1 MSWEW
6 KCKSGIQI
14 KSGTTTNV
22 YVGAKNICEKDYI
35 WNPAACSCNNGKY
48 FASILDDSV
57 ITCNEIIDAEAKL
70 YDKDTKCIIITVA
83 ASIYWYLIKYRAKK
97 KHYHFTS
104 QKTN

>member
-1 MSWEW
+1 M
-6 KCKSGIQI
+6 
-14 KSGTTTNV
+14 
-22 YVGAKNICEKDYI
+22 GAKKYMWKRLYWD
-35 WNPAACSCNNGKY
+35 PAACSCNNGKY

-97 KHYHFTS
+97 NITISCHKK
-104 QKTN
+104 QIKGIL